1 MALVP
6 PLFNHFA
13 LPTKSICA
21 AREMAPARRIRVPVT
36 QLVTARVP
44 SFVAL
49 TTVIGLR
56 VSTAARK
63 NAKRMGV
70 ALVRVLA
77 RKMRVPVK
85 MVESA

>member
-21 AREMAPARRIRVPVT
+21 AREMAPARRIKVPVT
-36 QLVTARVP
+36 LIATARAP
-44 SFVAL
+44 SFVEL
-49 TTVIGLR
+49 ITVIGLR

-77 RKMRVPVK
+77 RKMRVPAR
-85 MVESA
+85 MAESA